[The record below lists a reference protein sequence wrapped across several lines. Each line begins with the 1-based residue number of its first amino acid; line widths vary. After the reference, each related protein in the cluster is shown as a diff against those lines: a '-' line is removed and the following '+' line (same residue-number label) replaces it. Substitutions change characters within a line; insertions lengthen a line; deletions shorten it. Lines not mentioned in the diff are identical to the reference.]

1 MYNRLRTPTR
11 GPAPS
16 GLISPRAA
24 HAALTAAHLAHLTWG
39 VGAEINGDAAGSAEG
54 QGRGCWGRSGGRG
67 GAGLEVG
74 LGREAG
80 RGRSAA
86 WLSWA
91 GRGLCTQPPEDAC
104 LSTGW
109 QSPRVAPTHFPRQAT
124 RWGLAGVGSAP
135 KMDDREASPEE
146 QGWLHTGRSAHGEW
160 GVGRAGEGPDEP
172 SPGTSRPRKA

>member
-1 MYNRLRTPTR
+1 M
-11 GPAPS
+11 
-16 GLISPRAA
+16 
-24 HAALTAAHLAHLTWG
+24 
-39 VGAEINGDAAGSAEG
+39 
-54 QGRGCWGRSGGRG
+54 
-67 GAGLEVG
+67 G

-91 GRGLCTQPPEDAC
+91 GRGLCTQPPEDAR

-135 KMDDREASPEE
+135 KMDDREA
-146 QGWLHTGRSAHGEW
+146 GRTRLAAYRQERPW
-160 GVGRAGEGPDEP
+160 GVGSGEGR
-172 SPGTSRPRKA
+172 GGAG